1 VRCIRARGRYQGS
14 VVRRYLAQFPT
25 HSHGR
30 YACDREAPG
39 SRRARPRSQTRAGIM
54 PRSTQLCRMPWSQ
67 PRLGPAPDL
76 AVPLRRKLLNSPEWT
91 SPTAV
96 VIGRADAPL
105 ARFPSGR
112 YVRRGHDR
120 RVVGLQCA
128 WRETRSPGLRSD
140 RLCRAARC
148 PSGSSH
154 HLTPKLRSSIPAG
167 AAVTGASDYG
177 RAAQHRGQP
186 RTSCAARADRR
197 ALGLRPVGLR
207 EPFREP
213 SAAYTERHRATRRD
227 NPSSSMPSR
236 GMPGHVPRRFAG
248 AF

>member
-1 VRCIRARGRYQGS
+1 
-14 VVRRYLAQFPT
+14 
-25 HSHGR
+25 
-30 YACDREAPG
+30 
-39 SRRARPRSQTRAGIM
+39 M
-54 PRSTQLCRMPWSQ
+54 PQSTQLCRMPWSQ
-67 PRLGPAPDL
+67 PRLGSAPDL

-112 YVRRGHDR
+112 YVRRGYDR

-128 WRETRSPGLRSD
+128 WRETRSLGLRSD

-177 RAAQHRGQP
+177 RAAQHRGQHVLCSTSRPP
-186 RTSCAARADRR
+186 RSGFGR
-197 ALGLRPVGLR
+197 
-207 EPFREP
+207 
-213 SAAYTERHRATRRD
+213 
-227 NPSSSMPSR
+227 
-236 GMPGHVPRRFAG
+236 
-248 AF
+248 